1 MTKYQTIFSAIKNR
15 QSIRGFYGHKER
27 ILSPH
32 AIGEKNGRIRVLC
45 LQTGGESRKKMS
57 SEPERRWR
65 DIWINLL
72 TYVDLHDAAW
82 QSAPNYVSK
91 MNGRYDTVHIRAE
104 LAD

>member
-1 MTKYQTIFSAIKNR
+1 MDTK
-15 QSIRGFYGHKER
+15 RGFCPLMRLARRTAESGSSAYRPE
-27 ILSPH
+27 
-32 AIGEKNGRIRVLC
+32 
-45 LQTGGESRKKMS
+45 GESRKKMS

-72 TYVDLHDAAW
+72 TYVDLHDADW

-91 MNGRYDTVHIRAE
+91 MNGRYDTVHIRVE